1 MPAAPPFGNADD
13 MAVKARCIVTNSEE
27 GRGAYAVRVD
37 NDQTLYIPQ
46 RIAEAL
52 ELEEFDEIEAILV
65 RNERD
70 EPPWMAI
77 RVRPVPDEAG

>member
-1 MPAAPPFGNADD
+1 

-65 RNERD
+65 KNERD

-77 RVRPVPDEAG
+77 RVRPVPEETA